1 MKRKNVAV
9 SLGAEGGRGPLRADC
24 EHPRNIDK
32 AAAGGRPPRDL
43 SLALLSAQK
52 VSTQIAEKKY
62 FLIEHQSTSIDSTVF
77 VANKYCSSIF
87 NLFIYRRRQLD
98 ALQIILDAYR

>member
-1 MKRKNVAV
+1 M
-9 SLGAEGGRGPLRADC
+9 PFRADC
-24 EHPRNIDK
+24 KHPRNIDK

-52 VSTQIAEKKY
+52 VSTQIAEKY

-77 VANKYCSSIF
+77 VANKYCTSIL
-87 NLFIYRRRQLD
+87 NLFIYRRRQLG
-98 ALQIILDAYR
+98 ALQIIPGAYR